1 MVNTHNGTE
10 RLNEDLKYDELV
22 EYKNCTLSDLLSVV
36 IYRFIPKLYEKYVE
50 LNARCT
56 SSYKG
61 YNRNISFYQH
71 DRPKWIFDG
80 MIEKLAKIQEEVKY
94 AQIIKIQNNIQNNSD
109 ITSAGSKDKCQVDTC
124 QTYDVQSLSAWTSEK
139 ETYRVDF
146 GSNDR
151 FCSCTCLSFRRKR
164 VLCKH
169 FFLVIENGY
178 HSFTDVSQMYR
189 NHPFIILDE
198 EIFQGMNDNLNATGF
213 TQLAGEGI
221 KEHVSSD
228 ERQQEDPENISWE
241 MTSSYAP
248 LPSIGSN
255 FKLKKM
261 NLFSNIKMLT
271 EKVYCIKNS
280 HSSEDL
286 IDAVNRSVLEVLT
299 DVDRHLAERND
310 LFIELL
316 KRTAKKR
323 TEGKFQRK
331 GKPKLH

>member
-1 MVNTHNGTE
+1 MMVNTNDGTE
-10 RLNEDLKYDELV
+10 CLNEDLNYDELV
-22 EYKNCTLSDLLSVV
+22 EYKNCTLRDLLNVV
-36 IYRFIPKLYEKYVE
+36 IDRFIPKLYEKHID
-50 LNARCT
+50 LNVRYT

-61 YNRNISFYQH
+61 YNRNIPSYMH
-71 DRPKWIFDG
+71 ERPKWIVDD
-80 MIEKLAKIQEEVKY
+80 MIEKLPKIQEEVKY
-94 AQIIKIQNNIQNNSD
+94 AQITKIKNNIQNNSS

-178 HSFTDVSQMYR
+178 RSFTDVSQMYR

-198 EIFQGMNDNLNATGF
+198 ELSQGMNDSLNTAGF
-213 TQLAGEGI
+213 TQLPPEGIKGI

-228 ERQQEDPENISWE
+228 EWQQEDPENISLE
-241 MTSSYAP
+241 VTSSYAP
-248 LPSIGSN
+248 LPSRGSS

-261 NLFSNIKMLT
+261 NLLSNIKILT

-286 IDAVNRSVLEVLT
+286 IDAVNSSILEVLIMI
-299 DVDRHLAERND
+299 LINAM
-310 LFIELL
+310 IY
-316 KRTAKKR
+316 
-323 TEGKFQRK
+323 
-331 GKPKLH
+331 

>member
-1 MVNTHNGTE
+1 
-10 RLNEDLKYDELV
+10 
-22 EYKNCTLSDLLSVV
+22 
-36 IYRFIPKLYEKYVE
+36 
-50 LNARCT
+50 
-56 SSYKG
+56 
-61 YNRNISFYQH
+61 
-71 DRPKWIFDG
+71 

-178 HSFTDVSQMYR
+178 RSFTDVSQMYR

-198 EIFQGMNDNLNATGF
+198 ELFQGMNDSLNTTGS
-213 TQLAGEGI
+213 TQLVREGIKCI
-221 KEHVSSD
+221 KEHVRSD
-228 ERQQEDPENISWE
+228 EWRQEDRENMSLE
-241 MTSSYAP
+241 VTSSYAP
-248 LPSIGSN
+248 LPSRGSS

-261 NLFSNIKMLT
+261 NLLSNIKILT

-286 IDAVNRSVLEVLT
+286 IGAVNSSIL
-299 DVDRHLAERND
+299 
-310 LFIELL
+310 
-316 KRTAKKR
+316 
-323 TEGKFQRK
+323 
-331 GKPKLH
+331 